1 MALTN
6 AYATLAQVKSSLRI
20 GDDLDDELIE
30 LAIESASREIDQTC
44 ERVFYQLDG
53 ETRLFAAT
61 DSFVCEIDDLRT
73 ITTLKTSTG
82 GEGVFDTTWDLSKD
96 AQLEP
101 LNGFAGGIPHP
112 FTRIR
117 AVDDYLF
124 PLDGGEAL
132 VQVTGDWGWQSV
144 PVAVTQA
151 TVILASRIY
160 KRNDSPLG
168 VAGFGD
174 LGAIR
179 VSAKD
184 PDVYSLIAPFMKVR
198 MG

>member
-20 GDDLDDELIE
+20 TDDLDDELIE

-44 ERVFYQLDG
+44 ERVFYQADSQ
-53 ETRLFAAT
+53 TRIFAAR

-73 ITTLKTSTG
+73 LTTLKTSTG
-82 GEGVFDTTWDLSKD
+82 GDGVFDTTWAEKD
-96 AQLEP
+96 YQLEP
-101 LNGFAGGIPHP
+101 LNGFAGGIEHP
-112 FTRIR
+112 ATVIR
-117 AVDDYLF
+117 ATDDFLF

-132 VQVTGDWGWQSV
+132 VQVTGDWGWASV
-144 PVAVTQA
+144 PVAITQA